1 MAELIDEL
9 PVLAIAMAAA
19 DGTSELHDAAE
30 LRVKE
35 SDRIALM
42 VQGLRAIGV
51 DAQELDDGWRV
62 RRGRPADAT
71 ITTAGD
77 HRIAMAFAIAALGG
91 IAGTVTLDDGAC
103 VDVSYA
109 GFWDDL
115 ASIAGADALEQLS
128 GDPA

>member
-1 MAELIDEL
+1 M
-9 PVLAIAMAAA
+9 
-19 DGTSELHDAAE
+19 
-30 LRVKE
+30 
-35 SDRIALM
+35 
-42 VQGLRAIGV
+42 
-51 DAQELDDGWRV
+51 
-62 RRGRPADAT
+62 DAT

-103 VDVSYA
+103 VDVSYH

-115 ASIAGADALEQLS
+115 ASVAGSGSVEQLT